1 MRRVAAV
8 VAGLTGIVLIV
19 GVFTTSDFSRAS
31 AGERLITD
39 ARPVV
44 SKHGLVRLRSDLDT
58 LKAGVDDVVQRVFPA
73 FADELGMTE
82 AEFEAKL
89 RSDHPALARGF
100 VDEGGT
106 ILGAIEAAVSN
117 LEARQSDFK
126 AADDIP
132 VPWLPLTVFPW
143 FTLVLALGLI
153 TLGAWAWRQPG
164 RKPAAAI
171 AAIGLVMC
179 ALTLVAGLPDKGK
192 KAERVLDSLNITRAV
207 ASTTR
212 DQFVT
217 GTTGAAEL
225 QPFLAEFADARHQ
238 TPDQFAATLT
248 TDFPG
253 VANLLGDTQLFDG
266 IEREVKFREDHV
278 EDFAEVK
285 DAPVELMAWA
295 FVALGLIVA
304 LSTIP
309 MWRRPT
315 VSSPPS

>member
-8 VAGLTGIVLIV
+8 VAGVTGIVLIV
-19 GVFTTSDFSRAS
+19 GVFTTSSFSRAS

-39 ARPVV
+39 ARPVM
-44 SKHGLVRLRSDLDT
+44 SEHGLVRLRSDLDT
-58 LKAGVDDVVQRVFPA
+58 LKAGVHDVVQQVFPA
-73 FADELGMTE
+73 FADELGMTK

-100 VDEGGT
+100 IAEGAT
-106 ILGAIEAAVSN
+106 ILGAIEGAVSN

-132 VPWLPLTVFPW
+132 VPWWPLTVLPW

-153 TLGAWAWRQPG
+153 ALGAWAWRQPG

-171 AAIGLVMC
+171 AAAGLVIC
-179 ALTLVAGLPDKGK
+179 ALTLVAGLPEKGQ

-207 ASTTR
+207 AATTR
-212 DQFVT
+212 DQFVS

-225 QPFLAEFADARHQ
+225 QPFLAEFANARHQ
-238 TPDQFAATLT
+238 TPDQFATTLT
-248 TDFPG
+248 TDFPR
-253 VANLLGDTQLFDG
+253 VANLLGDTQLFDHV
-266 IEREVKFREDHV
+266 EREVKFREDHV

-285 DAPVELMAWA
+285 DVPIELTAWI

-304 LSTIP
+304 FSTIP
-309 MWRRPT
+309 LWCRPT
-315 VSSPPS
+315 ASRP